1 MAENG
6 SGPTLRAYL
15 TALRRRK
22 WWVILFVVLGLAASL
37 ALSLREAKQYSA
49 TAQMLVQSSGQA
61 VNVGDL
67 GGAAQPVT
75 TIDVQTDLQLITS
88 APVVKAVRAQLG
100 AAPAVSTS
108 DVAQT
113 NVIALTAISSS
124 PARAALVAN
133 TYAKAFVAQTQTAAI
148 SNQTAAQTQLQSQ
161 IGSLAQ
167 QIKAMQASSNDAPEV
182 TALANQE
189 AVLKEEAAQ
198 LQVNGAVATGGV
210 ELVTPAQPPVSPS
223 SPKPARNA
231 LLGLAAGLILG
242 LGAAFLRDSLDDA
255 VTSKESAERLGKAP
269 VLAMV
274 PMVSSWKKGKDAV
287 VAVSSDPASPAAEAY
302 RSLRTSLQ
310 FVRQAHELRTLLVT
324 SPAAAE
330 GKTSVVANL
339 GGVFARAGERVV
351 LVSCDLRRP
360 RLGEFFGVDE
370 KSGLTAVLRGER
382 TLEQELQQV
391 PGYDCLQVLGA
402 GTLPSNP
409 AEVLNGPKAR
419 QVFAAL
425 RENFDLVLVDS
436 PPVLPVTDAMVLSTY
451 ADGTLVVVAAGQ
463 TRHAALHRAAE
474 RFAQAKAPLVGIVLN
489 QVTKENGYGYGTGTG
504 TGMATG
510 VATARTSPIRLWR
523 PRRRHL
529 MAIRTVLLRP
539 AKSAVTGP
547 RKRRVRPS
555 LGRDP
560 GRMRR

>member
-1 MAENG
+1 MAEHG

-15 TALRRRK
+15 AVLRRRK
-22 WWVILFVVLGLAASL
+22 WWVISFAVLGLAASL
-37 ALSLREAKQYSA
+37 ALSLREAKQYAA
-49 TAQMLVQSSGQA
+49 TAQLLVQSSGQS
-61 VNVGDL
+61 VVL
-67 GGAAQPVT
+67 GSAAQPVT
-75 TIDVQTDLQLITS
+75 TIDVQTDLQLVTS

-108 DVAQT
+108 EVAQT

-133 TYAKAFVAQTQTAAI
+133 TYAKAFVAQTQSAAI
-148 SNQTAAQTQLQSQ
+148 SNLTAAQTQLQSQ

-167 QIKAMQASSNDAPEV
+167 QIKAMQASSSDAPEV

-198 LQVNGAVATGGV
+198 LQVNGAAATGGV

-223 SPKPARNA
+223 SPKPALNA

-242 LGAAFLRDSLDDA
+242 LGTAFLRDSLDDA
-255 VTSKESAERLGKAP
+255 VTSKESAERLGRAP

-287 VAVSSDPASPAAEAY
+287 VAVSSDSASPAAEAY
-302 RSLRTSLQ
+302 QSLRTSLQ
-310 FVRQAHELRTLLVT
+310 FVSQAHELRTLLVT

-339 GGVFARAGERVV
+339 GAVFARAGERVV

-360 RLGEFFGVDE
+360 RLGELFGLDE
-370 KSGLTAVLRGER
+370 KSGLTTVLRGER

-391 PGYDCLQVLGA
+391 PGYDCLRVLGA
-402 GTLPSNP
+402 GVVPPNP
-409 AEVLNGPKAR
+409 AELLNGPKAT

-451 ADGTLVVVAAGQ
+451 ADGTLVVVAAGR
-463 TRHAALHRAAE
+463 TRQAALHRTAE

-489 QVTKENGYGYGTGTG
+489 QVTKENGYGYGYGYG
-504 TGMATG
+504 YRSSYG
-510 VATARTSPIRLWR
+510 SYQPN
-523 PRRRHL
+523 
-529 MAIRTVLLRP
+529 
-539 AKSAVTGP
+539 
-547 RKRRVRPS
+547 PS
-555 LGRDP
+555 LAASPTPPNGHPDGPPSASEKRSH
-560 GRMRR
+560 RAT